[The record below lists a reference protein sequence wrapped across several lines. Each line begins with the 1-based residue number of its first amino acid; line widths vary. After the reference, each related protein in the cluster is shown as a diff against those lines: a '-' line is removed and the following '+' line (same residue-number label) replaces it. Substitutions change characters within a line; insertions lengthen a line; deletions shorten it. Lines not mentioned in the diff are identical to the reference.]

1 MSETTFCLTPYAI
14 SHMPTARR
22 CPSIFVV
29 GGERLRPTS
38 PLFVRL
44 ALGDL
49 TYLRGACPRRGSDGV
64 RLPVALRAPLD
75 IDTRMFWGFLERSG
89 KKAQNRRVSITSA
102 GEGVPRASAPDDA
115 KSRQTLGGLVRAVAP
130 QPAYGRRGARSGKG
144 CGTAMPPSR
153 SNAILVRSPKGYQ
166 RHFSTAIEGSIWGTS
181 HTSSR
186 HSAERMS

>member
-89 KKAQNRRVSITSA
+89 KKAQNRRVSISSEV
-102 GEGVPRASAPDDA
+102 GDEEEEEEESRLGKCRDQPRQWASAVV
-115 KSRQTLGGLVRAVAP
+115 QEEEEEEEV
-130 QPAYGRRGARSGKG
+130 
-144 CGTAMPPSR
+144 
-153 SNAILVRSPKGYQ
+153 I
-166 RHFSTAIEGSIWGTS
+166 
-181 HTSSR
+181 
-186 HSAERMS
+186 